1 MCTSAMSGR
10 PSRDD
15 GARGVG
21 VSDAPASSDRGVGL
35 RVPDGPASQDGP
47 DRMVAS
53 QMATGVSSARNV
65 SSPVGVASARDIA
78 ARSPGAAAASG
89 LSLHPEA
96 LEDLRRSGLSD
107 ATIAEAGLYT
117 PAPGDLPR
125 LLSARLVDKVRHVLV
140 FPYEVAGRGGS
151 WRREDEFVRCKLFPS
166 VSDGQGHTI
175 RYYQRAGTP
184 PRL

>member
-1 MCTSAMSGR
+1 MGR
-10 PSRDD
+10 GVIGGPAAQDKPERMDPAQTAALVPSTRDVPAVP
-15 GARGVG
+15 GARGVRTLPG
-21 VSDAPASSDRGVGL
+21 VPST
-35 RVPDGPASQDGP
+35 PD
-47 DRMVAS
+47 
-53 QMATGVSSARNV
+53 V
-65 SSPVGVASARDIA
+65 SSPGADDVSPPAAGSSARDIA
-78 ARSPGAAAASG
+78 VRAPRASAASG

-107 ATIAEAGLYT
+107 ATITEAGLYT